1 MENKFILSEGE
12 KIRILNLH
20 VNATKKNYLNEV
32 DNSYYQKTNPNNIN
46 TYPPCVQN
54 IIRKNGIE
62 NENNQYYVRGENEN
76 ADKVFYNNKK
86 YYNTT
91 TSKFGTYS
99 CDGENIIPDPP
110 PGTATQTKPA
120 TDPNRIQNIANAF
133 NSLQN
138 NTIVSPGSSVNG
150 MEWTNYVKKYNITSD
165 EILQAETLA
174 KTLKNKPAKLQSKVD
189 NFNDVLQGKQYLH
202 FGSNGDAVKTLQMKL
217 KLQLPQNQYGHFGNV
232 TKQAVINFQ
241 TNNNLKDKSGIVGP
255 ETANA
260 LQNQDSNQT
269 TPTYADTQ
277 NLNKALSAHKYN
289 YKSPQ
294 GNTQLNNPLQ
304 TNTVTPQTNTQVNQ
318 NTTKT
323 N

>member
-1 MENKFILSEGE
+1 ML
-12 KIRILNLH
+12 
-20 VNATKKNYLNEV
+20 
-32 DNSYYQKTNPNNIN
+32 
-46 TYPPCVQN
+46 
-54 IIRKNGIE
+54 
-62 NENNQYYVRGENEN
+62 
-76 ADKVFYNNKK
+76 
-86 YYNTT
+86 
-91 TSKFGTYS
+91 
-99 CDGENIIPDPP
+99 
-110 PGTATQTKPA
+110 
-120 TDPNRIQNIANAF
+120 
-133 NSLQN
+133 
-138 NTIVSPGSSVNG
+138 
-150 MEWTNYVKKYNITSD
+150 
-165 EILQAETLA
+165 
-174 KTLKNKPAKLQSKVD
+174 
-189 NFNDVLQGKQYLH
+189 
-202 FGSNGDAVKTLQMKL
+202 
-217 KLQLPQNQYGHFGNV
+217 
-232 TKQAVINFQ
+232 INFQ